1 MGVVCLNVPDV
12 VPGEFVDG
20 LLDLNQTV
28 LLVLLLNVDS
38 VVLSYFLQGRP
49 VLSRSEISS
58 YPKLT
63 LKDRSIK
70 QSWRQQHLNIL
81 PRLGLRVDQSALR
94 KRKTCLHLGD
104 AEDNSDRKHFFQN
117 LVPVYLILQ
126 SRTHHFGLT
135 DNRID

>member
-1 MGVVCLNVPDV
+1 MFTV
-12 VPGEFVDG
+12 GEFYTLFPLRDTPG
-20 LLDLNQTV
+20 HGRHNCFYLHRAQ
-28 LLVLLLNVDS
+28 LVLLLNVDS

-49 VLSRSEISS
+49 VLSRSEISR

-94 KRKTCLHLGD
+94 KRKTCLHPGD
-104 AEDNSDRKHFFQN
+104 AEDNSDRKHFFQE
-117 LVPVYLILQ
+117 
-126 SRTHHFGLT
+126 FGPGLF
-135 DNRID
+135 DPPE